1 MPKITL
7 VRTLRN
13 IAIIAVLALGVAFVP
28 GGGDAANTL
37 LAALFMGF
45 LATIGFLGYRLY
57 MQNQLTLSA
66 LSDGRRATLYAAV
79 GAIALMIAG
88 TDELLG
94 TGGGILIWIGILAL
108 SVLTIISIWREAST
122 Y

>member
-1 MPKITL
+1 
-7 VRTLRN
+7 VRHVRN
-13 IAIIAVLALGVAFVP
+13 VAIILLLALGVAFVP
-28 GGGDAANTL
+28 GGGDAADTI
-37 LAALFMGF
+37 LAALYMGF

-66 LSDGRRATLYAAV
+66 LSDGRRLLLFGAV

-88 TDELLG
+88 ADEMLDSGAG
-94 TGGGILIWIGILAL
+94 TLAWIAILAA
-108 SVLTIISIWREAST
+108 SVLAIIQVWREANA

>member
-1 MPKITL
+1 VTA
-7 VRTLRN
+7 LRN

-57 MQNQLTLSA
+57 MQNQLTLMT
-66 LSDGRRATLYAAV
+66 LSDARKALLYAAV

-88 TDELLG
+88 TDELLDS
-94 TGGGILIWIGILAL
+94 GGGTLVWIAVLAL
-108 SVLTIISIWREAST
+108 SVLAIIQVWREANT

>member
-1 MPKITL
+1 

-28 GGGDAANTL
+28 GGGTAAETL
-37 LAALFMGF
+37 LAAMFIGF

-57 MQNQLTLSA
+57 KQNQLTLLA
-66 LSDGRRATLYAAV
+66 LTDGRRTLLYAAV

-88 TDELLG
+88 TDELLDSGAG
-94 TGGGILIWIGILAL
+94 TLVWIGVLAL
-108 SVLTIISIWREAST
+108 SVLTILQVWREANT

>member
-1 MPKITL
+1 MRH
-7 VRTLRN
+7 VRN
-13 IAIIAVLALGVAFVP
+13 IAIILVLALGVAFVP
-28 GGGDAANTL
+28 GGGAAADTI

-45 LATIGFLGYRLY
+45 LATIGLLGYRLY

-66 LSDGRRATLYAAV
+66 LSDGRRALLFGAV

-88 TDELLG
+88 TDELLDTGAG
-94 TGGGILIWIGILAL
+94 TLVWIAILGL
-108 SVLTIISIWREAST
+108 SVLAIIQVWREANT